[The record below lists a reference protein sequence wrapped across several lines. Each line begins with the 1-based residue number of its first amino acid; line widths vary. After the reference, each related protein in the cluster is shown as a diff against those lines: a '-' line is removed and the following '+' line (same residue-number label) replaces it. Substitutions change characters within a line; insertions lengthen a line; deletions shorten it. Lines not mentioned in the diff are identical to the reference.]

1 MKMTLSFCESSS
13 LELYHF
19 FSCVR
24 PSRFVDVSSRS
35 FSLCCDLL
43 SRVCHTAVT
52 YCKDALENHLHVIVG
67 TLIPLVDDQMEV
79 QGQVLPQILFA
90 EIFEVTLMKCS
101 WKELRG
107 LRLLV

>member
-1 MKMTLSFCESSS
+1 MSSFGSSF
-13 LELYHF
+13 LELTVFCLCH
-19 FSCVR
+19 R
-24 PSRFVDVSSRS
+24 PSRFMDVSLRS

-79 QGQVLPQILFA
+79 QEQVMPKSSSQRREKSFFSRYQFHGIH
-90 EIFEVTLMKCS
+90 
-101 WKELRG
+101 G
-107 LRLLV
+107 L

>member
-1 MKMTLSFCESSS
+1 M
-13 LELYHF
+13 
-19 FSCVR
+19 
-24 PSRFVDVSSRS
+24 DVSLRS

-79 QGQVLPQILFA
+79 QEQIPFLTMMSLRICVLLSRKLNTVKDPSHFWR
-90 EIFEVTLMKCS
+90 K
-101 WKELRG
+101 
-107 LRLLV
+107 